1 LASIALNQNQSDSS
15 DSKEKSSS
23 SPASPS
29 SSLASWAGRQTE
41 YTGINPLICPK
52 GHRFVWTCHDCHEG
66 VVVPATY
73 LNSYGEEVK
82 IDAKNLDADI
92 EVIRF

>member
-1 LASIALNQNQSDSS
+1 MWYIPRRRILRFERFFDI
-15 DSKEKSSS
+15 K
-23 SPASPS
+23 
-29 SSLASWAGRQTE
+29 R
-41 YTGINPLICPK
+41 

-73 LNSYGEEVK
+73 VNSYGEEVK

-92 EVIRF
+92 EVISF

>member
-1 LASIALNQNQSDSS
+1 MCKIFKFKRIRCQCTFCGQVWYIPRRRILRFERFFDI
-15 DSKEKSSS
+15 K
-23 SPASPS
+23 
-29 SSLASWAGRQTE
+29 
-41 YTGINPLICPK
+41 K

-73 LNSYGEEVK
+73 VNSYGEEVK